1 MINSSILNRVL
12 DINNFNNILVNG
24 GGEPIITKKKLM
36 TMRNFIS
43 VLLKLFK
50 KDYDMKYNKKKGG
63 NSLDGY
69 SHALSYGNLNYSNQF
84 QFPLFGINQR
94 SIV

>member
-50 KDYDMKYNKKKGG
+50 
-63 NSLDGY
+63 
-69 SHALSYGNLNYSNQF
+69 NLLVN
-84 QFPLFGINQR
+84 
-94 SIV
+94 